1 MKNTKTALY
10 NLDFF
15 LKLLHYV
22 AIKAKYTSIED
33 KWEYY
38 LAFVPS
44 GWARLV
50 NKSEK
55 EYTSA

>member
-33 KWEYY
+33 K
-38 LAFVPS
+38 
-44 GWARLV
+44 
-50 NKSEK
+50 
-55 EYTSA
+55 

>member
-33 KWEYY
+33 KRRV
-38 LAFVPS
+38 LPCFCAIRVGKIS
-44 GWARLV
+44 QQI
-50 NKSEK
+50 
-55 EYTSA
+55 